1 MSTITYDQELDC
13 KGLNCPLPIL
23 KTNQTI
29 TKMDIGQI
37 LKMESSDP
45 GSVSDM
51 IAWSKQTENKLISH
65 NVHENI
71 YTYYVKK
78 TAEL

>member
-1 MSTITYDQELDC
+1 MTTNTHDQELDC
-13 KGLNCPLPIL
+13 RGLNCPLPIL

-29 TKMDIGQI
+29 TKMAVGQI
-37 LKMESSDP
+37 LRIEASDP

-51 IAWSKQTENKLISH
+51 QAWSNQTGNELLEHHS
-65 NVHENI
+65 EGDI

-78 TAEL
+78 S

>member
-1 MSTITYDQELDC
+1 MNTITYDQELDC

-23 KTNQTI
+23 KTNQAI
-29 TKMDIGQI
+29 AKMDVGQI
-37 LKMESSDP
+37 LKMEASDP

-51 IAWSKQTENKLISH
+51 MAWSRQTENELISH
-65 NVHENI
+65 HVHGEI

-78 TAEL
+78 K